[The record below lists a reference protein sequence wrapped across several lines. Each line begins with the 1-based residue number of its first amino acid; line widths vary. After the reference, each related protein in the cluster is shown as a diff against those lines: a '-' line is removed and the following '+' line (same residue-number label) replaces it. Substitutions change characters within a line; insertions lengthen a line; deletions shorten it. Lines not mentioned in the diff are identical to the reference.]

1 MSTQPKMPLLTEE
14 EYLAIERKAAFKSEY
29 FQGEMFAMAGAREPH
44 NLLAANLLALI
55 HQQFRGRPC
64 RVYPS
69 DMRVNIPSV
78 PLYTYPDVSA
88 LCQEPEFRGDS
99 RDNLL
104 NPTFIAE
111 VLSEST
117 ESYDRGRKFELY
129 QSLSSL
135 REYLLISSDRVRVE
149 LYTIQPSGKWLLTTA
164 SRLDDT
170 IALDSI
176 CCRITVSDL
185 YDKVE
190 LDARPLRSETAHP

>member
-1 MSTQPKMPLLTEE
+1 MSTQPKTLLTEE
-14 EYLAIERKAAFKSEY
+14 QYLAIERRAPYKSEFY
-29 FQGEMFAMAGAREPH
+29 KGEIFAMAGSREPH
-44 NLLAANLLALI
+44 NLLAANLLALL

-69 DMRVNIPSV
+69 DMRVNIPAV
-78 PLYTYPDVSA
+78 PLYTYPDVTA
-88 LCQEPEFRGDS
+88 LCQEPQFRGDH

-104 NPTFIAE
+104 NPSFIAE

-129 QSLSSL
+129 QSIPSL

-149 LYTIQPSGKWLLTTA
+149 LYTLQAGGKWLLTA
-164 SRLDDT
+164 ANRLDDT
-170 IALDSI
+170 IPLDSI
-176 CCRITVSDL
+176 GCRIALADL

-190 LDARPLRSETAHP
+190 LDTRPLRRETAHP